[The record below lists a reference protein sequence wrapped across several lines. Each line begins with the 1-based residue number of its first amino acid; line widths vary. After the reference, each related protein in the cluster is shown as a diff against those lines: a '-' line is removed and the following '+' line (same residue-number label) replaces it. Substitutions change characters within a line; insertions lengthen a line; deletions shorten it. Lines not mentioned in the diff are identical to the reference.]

1 MVGWHHQLNG
11 LSLNISRRWRNTGK
25 PDMPQSMGSQR
36 VRQDLVTEQQ
46 QKVTGL
52 HLNFVMEI

>member
-1 MVGWHHQLNG
+1 MVGFHHQLNK
-11 LSLNISRRWRNTGK
+11 LSLNISKRWRKTEK
-25 PDMPQSMGSQR
+25 PDMPQSTGSQR